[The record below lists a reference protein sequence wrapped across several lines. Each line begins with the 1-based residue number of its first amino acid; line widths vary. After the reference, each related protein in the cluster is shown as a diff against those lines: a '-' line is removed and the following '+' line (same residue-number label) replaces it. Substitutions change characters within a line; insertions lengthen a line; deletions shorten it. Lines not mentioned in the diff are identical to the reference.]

1 MNKTFPKF
9 HHGAVLQ
16 KRHPTGNVHTHVDQ
30 FKLWEAQTLFY
41 LLYGAKL
48 LLIFRQNVTAAR
60 ARRGTEAQDLL

>member
-9 HHGAVLQ
+9 NHGAVLQ

-48 LLIFRQNVTAAR
+48 LLIFR
-60 ARRGTEAQDLL
+60 